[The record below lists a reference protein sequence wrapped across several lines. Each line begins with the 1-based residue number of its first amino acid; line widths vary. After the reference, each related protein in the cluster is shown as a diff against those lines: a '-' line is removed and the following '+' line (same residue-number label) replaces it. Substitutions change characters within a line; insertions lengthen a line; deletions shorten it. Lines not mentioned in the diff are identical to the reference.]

1 MRIAS
6 TQMVGNYL
14 KQLNKSYSN
23 QTKLMEQSDGSKLHR
38 PSDDSVG
45 YSKYLRYQISDNEN
59 SQYQSNVKTAISWME
74 NSDSAMINMK
84 DILKTI
90 NGKAQAAANDTNSTS
105 DLQSIAKEVY
115 AELQEMVSLG
125 NTQIGDRYLFA
136 GQSDTTEPFTLSASK
151 VKRGDTYTLSEK
163 QSGFFSDADSSGS
176 LTQLLKLNGSD
187 GSSYYLNTTN
197 GKVYTEEFV
206 KTGYA
211 DKISSGQSTVAA
223 GDEVGTISGFSDGS
237 AKVST
242 YFENTGKIN
251 AAGENA
257 GFSITVDGSNVDLTF
272 ATVDQQIVSYNGDF
286 KYISMVKKNGSVDPS
301 ADTVNATGKDLFG
314 TDIFDDANSGNTAS
328 GSAAL
333 NNLLNMYENLNEGNI
348 HWVGEQGVTIA
359 SQTHSTFINAETKM
373 AARQNVY
380 SEVSSMLTTQSETIT
395 SDINDVSGTD
405 VAELA
410 VKLME
415 AQTIYNLSLSVG
427 GRILPSSLA
436 DYLS

>member
-1 MRIAS
+1 MRISS
-6 TQMVGNYL
+6 TQMVSNYL
-14 KQLNKSYSN
+14 KQLNNSYNN

-84 DILKTI
+84 DILTTI
-90 NGKAQAAANDTNSTS
+90 NGKAQAAANETNTTS

-115 AELQEMVSLG
+115 AELQELVSLG
-125 NTQIGDRYLFA
+125 NTQVGDRYLFA
-136 GQSDTTEPFTLSASK
+136 GQSDTTEPFTLSTTK
-151 VKRGDTYTLSEK
+151 VQRGETYTLSEK
-163 QSGFFSDADSSGS
+163 QSGFFSDADTSGS
-176 LTQLLKLNGSD
+176 LTQLLKLDGSD

-197 GKVYTEEFV
+197 GNVYTEDFV

-211 DKISSGQSTVAA
+211 DKISAGQTTVAD
-223 GDEVGTISGFSDGS
+223 GDKVGNITFGS
-237 AKVST
+237 VST

-251 AAGENA
+251 TTGE
-257 GFSITVDGSNVDLTF
+257 GTRFSINVDGTDVDLTF
-272 ATVDQQIVSYNGDF
+272 ATVEQQIVSYEGDF
-286 KYISMVKKNGSVDPS
+286 KYISMVKQNGSVDPT

-333 NNLLNMYENLNEGNI
+333 NNLLAMYEKLDTGDN
-348 HWVGEQGVTIA
+348 HWMGEQGVTIA
-359 SQTHSTFINAETKM
+359 SQAHSIVINAETKM

-405 VAELA
+405 IAELA

-427 GRILPSSLA
+427 GRILPASLA

>member
-1 MRIAS
+1 MRISS
-6 TQMVGNYL
+6 TQMVSNYL
-14 KQLNKSYSN
+14 KQLNNSYNN

-84 DILKTI
+84 DILTTI
-90 NGKAQAAANDTNSTS
+90 NGKAQAAANETNTTS

-115 AELQEMVSLG
+115 AELQELVSLG
-125 NTQIGDRYLFA
+125 NTQVGDRYLFA
-136 GQSDTTEPFTLSASK
+136 GQSDTTEPFTLSTTK
-151 VKRGDTYTLSEK
+151 VQRGETYTLSEK
-163 QSGFFSDADSSGS
+163 QSGFFSDADTSGS
-176 LTQLLKLNGSD
+176 LTQLLKLDGSD

-197 GKVYTEEFV
+197 GNVYTEDFV

-211 DKISSGQSTVAA
+211 DKISAGQTTVAD
-223 GDEVGTISGFSDGS
+223 GDKVGTITFGS
-237 AKVST
+237 VST

-251 AAGENA
+251 STGE
-257 GFSITVDGSNVDLTF
+257 GTRFSINVDGTDVDLTF
-272 ATVDQQIVSYNGDF
+272 ATVEQQIVSYEGDF
-286 KYISMVKKNGSVDPS
+286 KYISMVKQNGSVDPT

-328 GSAAL
+328 GSAAM
-333 NNLLNMYENLNEGNI
+333 NNLLAMYEKLNTGDN
-348 HWVGEQGVTIA
+348 HWMGEQGVTIA
-359 SQTHSTFINAETKM
+359 SQAHSIVINAETKM

-405 VAELA
+405 IAELA

>member
-1 MRIAS
+1 MRISS
-6 TQMVGNYL
+6 TQMVSNYL
-14 KQLNKSYSN
+14 KQLNNSYNN

-84 DILKTI
+84 DILTTI
-90 NGKAQAAANDTNSTS
+90 NGKAQAAANETNTTS

-115 AELQEMVSLG
+115 AELQELVSLG
-125 NTQIGDRYLFA
+125 NTQVGDRYLFA
-136 GQSDTTEPFTLSASK
+136 GQSDTTEPFTLSTTK
-151 VKRGDTYTLSEK
+151 VQRGETYTLSEK
-163 QSGFFSDADSSGS
+163 QSGFFSDADTSGS
-176 LTQLLKLNGSD
+176 LTQLLKLDGSD

-197 GKVYTEEFV
+197 GNVYTEDFV

-211 DKISSGQSTVAA
+211 DKISAGQTTVAD
-223 GDEVGTISGFSDGS
+223 GDKVGTITFGS
-237 AKVST
+237 VST

-251 AAGENA
+251 STGE
-257 GFSITVDGSNVDLTF
+257 GTRFSINVDGTDVDLTF
-272 ATVDQQIVSYNGDF
+272 ATVEQQIVSYEGDF
-286 KYISMVKKNGSVDPS
+286 KYISMVKQNGSVDPT

-333 NNLLNMYENLNEGNI
+333 NNLLAMYEKLDTGDN
-348 HWVGEQGVTIA
+348 HWMGEQGVTIA
-359 SQTHSTFINAETKM
+359 SQAHSIVINAETKM

-405 VAELA
+405 IAELA

>member
-1 MRIAS
+1 MRISS
-6 TQMVGNYL
+6 TQMVSNYL
-14 KQLNKSYSN
+14 KQLNNSYNN

-84 DILKTI
+84 DILTTI
-90 NGKAQAAANDTNSTS
+90 NGKAQAAANETNTTS

-115 AELQEMVSLG
+115 AELQELVSLG
-125 NTQIGDRYLFA
+125 NTQVGDRYLFA
-136 GQSDTTEPFTLSASK
+136 GQSDTTEPFTLSTTK
-151 VKRGDTYTLSEK
+151 VQRGDTYTLSEK
-163 QSGFFSDADSSGS
+163 QSGFFSDADTSGS
-176 LTQLLKLNGSD
+176 LTQLLKLDGSD

-197 GKVYTEEFV
+197 GNVYTEDFV

-211 DKISSGQSTVAA
+211 DKISAGQTTVAD
-223 GDEVGTISGFSDGS
+223 GDNVGTITFGS
-237 AKVST
+237 VST

-251 AAGENA
+251 STGE
-257 GFSITVDGSNVDLTF
+257 GTRFSINVDGTDVDLTF
-272 ATVDQQIVSYNGDF
+272 ATVEQQIVSYEGDF
-286 KYISMVKKNGSVDPS
+286 KYISMVKQNGSVDPT

-333 NNLLNMYENLNEGNI
+333 NNLLAMYEKLDTGDN
-348 HWVGEQGVTIA
+348 HWMGEQGVTIA
-359 SQTHSTFINAETKM
+359 SQAHSIVINAETKM

-405 VAELA
+405 IAELA

>member
-1 MRIAS
+1 MRISS
-6 TQMVGNYL
+6 TQMVSNYL
-14 KQLNKSYSN
+14 KQLNNSYNN

-84 DILKTI
+84 DILTTI
-90 NGKAQAAANDTNSTS
+90 NGKAQAAANETNTTS

-115 AELQEMVSLG
+115 AELQELVSLG
-125 NTQIGDRYLFA
+125 NTQVGDRYLFA
-136 GQSDTTEPFTLSASK
+136 GQSDTTEPFTLSTTK
-151 VKRGDTYTLSEK
+151 VQRGETYTLSEK
-163 QSGFFSDADSSGS
+163 QSGFFSDADTSGS
-176 LTQLLKLNGSD
+176 LTQLLKLDGSD

-197 GKVYTEEFV
+197 GNVYTEDFV

-211 DKISSGQSTVAA
+211 DKISAGQTTVAD
-223 GDEVGTISGFSDGS
+223 GDNVGTITFGS
-237 AKVST
+237 VST

-251 AAGENA
+251 STGE
-257 GFSITVDGSNVDLTF
+257 GTRFSINVDGTDVDLTF
-272 ATVDQQIVSYNGDF
+272 ATVEQQIVSYEGDF
-286 KYISMVKKNGSVDPS
+286 KYISMVKQNGSVDPT

-333 NNLLNMYENLNEGNI
+333 NNLLAMYEKLNTGDN
-348 HWVGEQGVTIA
+348 HWMGEQGVTIA
-359 SQTHSTFINAETKM
+359 SQAHSIVINAETKM

-405 VAELA
+405 IAELA

>member
-1 MRIAS
+1 MRISS
-6 TQMVGNYL
+6 TQMVSNYL
-14 KQLNKSYSN
+14 KQLNNSYNN

-84 DILKTI
+84 DILTTI
-90 NGKAQAAANDTNSTS
+90 NGKAQAAANETNTTS

-115 AELQEMVSLG
+115 AELQELVSLG
-125 NTQIGDRYLFA
+125 NTQVGDRYLFA
-136 GQSDTTEPFTLSASK
+136 GQSDTTEPFTLSTTK
-151 VKRGDTYTLSEK
+151 VQRGETYTLSEK
-163 QSGFFSDADSSGS
+163 QSGFFSDADTSGS
-176 LTQLLKLNGSD
+176 LTQLLKLDGSD

-197 GKVYTEEFV
+197 GNVYTEDFV

-211 DKISSGQSTVAA
+211 DKISAGQTTVAD
-223 GDEVGTISGFSDGS
+223 GDKVGNITFGS
-237 AKVST
+237 VST

-251 AAGENA
+251 TTGE
-257 GFSITVDGSNVDLTF
+257 GTRFSINVDGTDVDLTF
-272 ATVDQQIVSYNGDF
+272 ATVEQQIVSYEGDF
-286 KYISMVKKNGSVDPS
+286 KYISMVKQNGSVDPT

-333 NNLLNMYENLNEGNI
+333 NNLLAMYEKLDTGDN
-348 HWVGEQGVTIA
+348 HWMGEQGVTIA
-359 SQTHSTFINAETKM
+359 SQAHSIVINAETKM

-405 VAELA
+405 IAELA

>member
-14 KQLNKSYSN
+14 KQLNKSYSS
-23 QTKLMEQSDGSKLHR
+23 QSKLMEQSDGSKLHR

-45 YSKYLRYQISDNEN
+45 YSKYLRYQVSDNEN
-59 SQYQSNVKTAISWME
+59 SQYKTNVKTAISWME

-84 DILKTI
+84 DILTTI
-90 NGKAQAAANDTNSTS
+90 NEKAQAAANDTNTTS

-115 AELQEMVSLG
+115 AELQELVSLG
-125 NTQIGDRYLFA
+125 NTQVGDRYLFA
-136 GQSDTTEPFTLSASK
+136 GQSDTTEPFTLSTTK
-151 VKRGDTYTLSEK
+151 VQRGDTYTLSEK

-176 LTQLLKLNGSD
+176 LTQLLKLDGSD

-206 KTGYA
+206 KSGYA
-211 DKISSGQSTVAA
+211 DKISAGQSTVVD
-223 GDEVGTISGFSDGS
+223 GDEVDSIGFG
-237 AKVST
+237 KVSD

-251 AAGENA
+251 TAGKAAS
-257 GFSITVDGSNVDLTF
+257 FSISVDGSNVDLTF
-272 ATVDQQIVSYNGDF
+272 ATIEQQIVSYEGDF
-286 KYISMVKKNGSVDPS
+286 KYISMVKQNGSIDPS
-301 ADTVNATGKDLFG
+301 ADTVNVTGKDLFG

-328 GSAAL
+328 GSATL
-333 NNLLNMYENLNEGNI
+333 NNLLNMYEKLNVGDT
-348 HWVGEQGVTIA
+348 HWMGEQGVTIA
-359 SQTHSTFINAETKM
+359 SQTHSTVINAETKM
-373 AARQNVY
+373 AARQKVY
-380 SEVSSMLTTQSETIT
+380 SEVSSMLTTQSETLT
-395 SDINDVSGTD
+395 SDINDVSSTD

-415 AQTIYNLSLSVG
+415 AQTIYNLALSVG

>member
-1 MRIAS
+1 MRISS
-6 TQMVGNYL
+6 TQMVSNYL
-14 KQLNKSYSN
+14 KQLNNSYNN

-84 DILKTI
+84 DILTTI
-90 NGKAQAAANDTNSTS
+90 NGKAQAAANETNTTS

-115 AELQEMVSLG
+115 AELQELVSLG
-125 NTQIGDRYLFA
+125 NTQVGDRYLFA
-136 GQSDTTEPFTLSASK
+136 GQSDTTEPFTLSTTK
-151 VKRGDTYTLSEK
+151 VQRGETYTLSEK
-163 QSGFFSDADSSGS
+163 QSGFFSDADTSGS
-176 LTQLLKLNGSD
+176 LTQLLKLDGSD

-197 GKVYTEEFV
+197 GNVYTEDFV

-211 DKISSGQSTVAA
+211 DKISAGQTTVAD
-223 GDEVGTISGFSDGS
+223 GDNVGTITFGS
-237 AKVST
+237 VST

-251 AAGENA
+251 STGE
-257 GFSITVDGSNVDLTF
+257 GTRFSINVDGTDVDLTF
-272 ATVDQQIVSYNGDF
+272 ATVEQQIVSYEGDF
-286 KYISMVKKNGSVDPS
+286 KYISMVKQNGSVDPT

-333 NNLLNMYENLNEGNI
+333 NNLLAMYEKLDTGDN
-348 HWVGEQGVTIA
+348 HWMGEQGVTIA
-359 SQTHSTFINAETKM
+359 SQAHSIVINAETKL

-405 VAELA
+405 IAELA

>member
-1 MRIAS
+1 MRISS
-6 TQMVGNYL
+6 TQMVSNYL
-14 KQLNKSYSN
+14 KQLNNSYNN

-84 DILKTI
+84 DILTTI
-90 NGKAQAAANDTNSTS
+90 NGKAQAAANETNTTS

-115 AELQEMVSLG
+115 AELQELVSLG
-125 NTQIGDRYLFA
+125 NTQVGDRYLFA
-136 GQSDTTEPFTLSASK
+136 GQSDTTEPFTLSTTK
-151 VKRGDTYTLSEK
+151 VQRGETYTLSEK
-163 QSGFFSDADSSGS
+163 QSGFFSDADTSGS
-176 LTQLLKLNGSD
+176 LTQLLKLDGSD

-197 GKVYTEEFV
+197 GNVYTEDFV

-211 DKISSGQSTVAA
+211 DKISAGQTTVAD
-223 GDEVGTISGFSDGS
+223 GDKVGTITFGS
-237 AKVST
+237 VST

-251 AAGENA
+251 STGE
-257 GFSITVDGSNVDLTF
+257 GTRFSINVDGTDVDLTF
-272 ATVDQQIVSYNGDF
+272 ATVEQQIVSYEGDF
-286 KYISMVKKNGSVDPS
+286 KYISMVKQNGSVDPT

-333 NNLLNMYENLNEGNI
+333 NNLLAMYEKLNTGDN
-348 HWVGEQGVTIA
+348 HWMGEQGVTIA
-359 SQTHSTFINAETKM
+359 SQAHSIVINAETKM

-405 VAELA
+405 IAELA

-427 GRILPSSLA
+427 GRILPASLA

>member
-1 MRIAS
+1 MRISS
-6 TQMVGNYL
+6 TQMVSNYL
-14 KQLNKSYSN
+14 KQLNNSYNN

-84 DILKTI
+84 DILTTI
-90 NGKAQAAANDTNSTS
+90 NGKAQAAANETNTTS

-115 AELQEMVSLG
+115 AELQELVSLG
-125 NTQIGDRYLFA
+125 NTQVGDRYLFA
-136 GQSDTTEPFTLSASK
+136 GQSDTTEPFTLSTTK
-151 VKRGDTYTLSEK
+151 VQRGETYTLSEK
-163 QSGFFSDADSSGS
+163 QSGFFSDADTSGS
-176 LTQLLKLNGSD
+176 LTQLLKLDGSD

-197 GKVYTEEFV
+197 GNVYTEDFV

-211 DKISSGQSTVAA
+211 DKISAGQTTVAD
-223 GDEVGTISGFSDGS
+223 GDKVGNITFGS
-237 AKVST
+237 VST

-251 AAGENA
+251 STGE
-257 GFSITVDGSNVDLTF
+257 GTRFSINVDGTDVDLTF
-272 ATVDQQIVSYNGDF
+272 ATVEQQIVSYEGDF
-286 KYISMVKKNGSVDPS
+286 KYISMVKQNGSVDPT

-333 NNLLNMYENLNEGNI
+333 NNLLAMYEKLDTGDN
-348 HWVGEQGVTIA
+348 HWMGEQGVTIA
-359 SQTHSTFINAETKM
+359 SQAHSIVINAETKL

-405 VAELA
+405 IAELA

>member
-1 MRIAS
+1 MRISS
-6 TQMVGNYL
+6 TQMVSNYL
-14 KQLNKSYSN
+14 KQLNNSYNN

-84 DILKTI
+84 DILTTI
-90 NGKAQAAANDTNSTS
+90 NGKAQAAANETNTTS

-115 AELQEMVSLG
+115 AELQELVSLG
-125 NTQIGDRYLFA
+125 NTQVGDRYLFA
-136 GQSDTTEPFTLSASK
+136 GQSDTTEPFTLSTTK
-151 VKRGDTYTLSEK
+151 VQRGETYTLSEK
-163 QSGFFSDADSSGS
+163 QSGFFSDADTSGS
-176 LTQLLKLNGSD
+176 LTQLLKLDGSD

-197 GKVYTEEFV
+197 GNVYTEDFV

-211 DKISSGQSTVAA
+211 DKISAGQTTVAD
-223 GDEVGTISGFSDGS
+223 GDKVGTITFGS
-237 AKVST
+237 VST

-251 AAGENA
+251 STGE
-257 GFSITVDGSNVDLTF
+257 GTRFSINVDGTDVDLTF
-272 ATVDQQIVSYNGDF
+272 ATVEQQIVSYEGDF
-286 KYISMVKKNGSVDPS
+286 KYISMVKQNGSVDPT

-333 NNLLNMYENLNEGNI
+333 NNLLAMYEKLNTGDN
-348 HWVGEQGVTIA
+348 HWMGEQGVTIA
-359 SQTHSTFINAETKM
+359 SQAHSIVINAETKM

-405 VAELA
+405 IAELA

>member
-1 MRIAS
+1 MRISS
-6 TQMVGNYL
+6 TQMVSNYL
-14 KQLNKSYSN
+14 KQLNNSYNN

-84 DILKTI
+84 DILTTI
-90 NGKAQAAANDTNSTS
+90 NGKAQAAANETNTTS

-115 AELQEMVSLG
+115 AELQELVSLG
-125 NTQIGDRYLFA
+125 NTQVGDRYLFA
-136 GQSDTTEPFTLSASK
+136 GQSDTTEPFTLSTTK
-151 VKRGDTYTLSEK
+151 VQRGETYTLSEK
-163 QSGFFSDADSSGS
+163 QSGFFSDADTSGS
-176 LTQLLKLNGSD
+176 LTQLLKLDGSD

-197 GKVYTEEFV
+197 GNVYTEDFV

-211 DKISSGQSTVAA
+211 DKISAGQTTVAD
-223 GDEVGTISGFSDGS
+223 GDKVGTITFGS
-237 AKVST
+237 VST

-251 AAGENA
+251 STGE
-257 GFSITVDGSNVDLTF
+257 GTRFSINVDGTDVDLTF
-272 ATVDQQIVSYNGDF
+272 ATVEQQIVSYEGDF
-286 KYISMVKKNGSVDPS
+286 KYISMVKQNGSVDPT

-333 NNLLNMYENLNEGNI
+333 NNLLAMYEKLDTGDN
-348 HWVGEQGVTIA
+348 HWMGEQGVTIA
-359 SQTHSTFINAETKM
+359 SQAHSIVINAETKL

-405 VAELA
+405 IAELA

-427 GRILPSSLA
+427 GRILPASLA

>member
-1 MRIAS
+1 MRISS
-6 TQMVGNYL
+6 TQMVSNYL
-14 KQLNKSYSN
+14 KQLNNSYNN

-84 DILKTI
+84 DILTTI
-90 NGKAQAAANDTNSTS
+90 NGKAQAAANETNTTS

-115 AELQEMVSLG
+115 AELQELVSLG
-125 NTQIGDRYLFA
+125 NTQVGDRYLFA
-136 GQSDTTEPFTLSASK
+136 GQSDTTEPFTLSTTK
-151 VKRGDTYTLSEK
+151 VQRGETYTLSEK
-163 QSGFFSDADSSGS
+163 QSGFFSDADTSGS
-176 LTQLLKLNGSD
+176 LTQLLKLDGSD

-197 GKVYTEEFV
+197 GNVYTEDFV

-211 DKISSGQSTVAA
+211 DKISAGQTTVAD
-223 GDEVGTISGFSDGS
+223 GDKVGNITFGS
-237 AKVST
+237 VST

-251 AAGENA
+251 STGE
-257 GFSITVDGSNVDLTF
+257 GTRFSINVDGTDVDLTF
-272 ATVDQQIVSYNGDF
+272 ATVEQQIVSYEGDF
-286 KYISMVKKNGSVDPS
+286 KYISMVKQNGSVDPT

-333 NNLLNMYENLNEGNI
+333 NNLLAMYEKLNTGDN
-348 HWVGEQGVTIA
+348 HWMGEQGVTIA
-359 SQTHSTFINAETKM
+359 SQAHSIVINAETKM

-405 VAELA
+405 IAELA

>member
-1 MRIAS
+1 MRISS
-6 TQMVGNYL
+6 TQMVSNYL
-14 KQLNKSYSN
+14 KQLNNSYNN

-84 DILKTI
+84 DILTTI
-90 NGKAQAAANDTNSTS
+90 NGKAQAAANETNTTS

-115 AELQEMVSLG
+115 AELQELVSLG
-125 NTQIGDRYLFA
+125 NTQVGDRYLFA
-136 GQSDTTEPFTLSASK
+136 GQSDTTEPFTLSTTK
-151 VKRGDTYTLSEK
+151 VQRGETYTLSEK
-163 QSGFFSDADSSGS
+163 QSGFFSDADTSGS
-176 LTQLLKLNGSD
+176 LTQLLKLDGSD

-197 GKVYTEEFV
+197 GNVYTEDFV

-211 DKISSGQSTVAA
+211 DKISAGQTTVAD
-223 GDEVGTISGFSDGS
+223 GDKVGNITFGS
-237 AKVST
+237 VST

-251 AAGENA
+251 STGE
-257 GFSITVDGSNVDLTF
+257 GTRFSINVDGTDVDLTF
-272 ATVDQQIVSYNGDF
+272 ATVEQQIVSYEGDF
-286 KYISMVKKNGSVDPS
+286 KYISMVKQNGSVDPT

-328 GSAAL
+328 GSAAM
-333 NNLLNMYENLNEGNI
+333 NNLLAMYEKLNTGDN
-348 HWVGEQGVTIA
+348 HWMGEQGVTIA
-359 SQTHSTFINAETKM
+359 SQAHSIVINAETKM

-405 VAELA
+405 IAELA